1 MGWGGNVVSKELFFL
16 RCVSVNEC
24 LVLWKKILIAKG
36 LVIDR
41 FAHLAV
47 QVKGLG
53 GKLPDRTVVAQ

>member
-1 MGWGGNVVSKELFFL
+1 MGRKCCFQGTVFLKMCFCKRVSGALE
-16 RCVSVNEC
+16 
-24 LVLWKKILIAKG
+24 KILIAKG

>member
-1 MGWGGNVVSKELFFL
+1 MGRKCWFQGTVFLNMCFCKRVSGGLE
-16 RCVSVNEC
+16 
-24 LVLWKKILIAKG
+24 KILIAKG

-53 GKLPDRTVVAQ
+53 GKLPNRTVVAQ